1 MELLTR
7 NKFRNQLARGIR
19 IFNKL
24 RNHPQQYPDFNKIR
38 PLGPGKAACYAPFS
52 SMYIASN
59 GDVRACC
66 MNTEQIYGNLKNQ
79 SLNEIWNS
87 ETRKSLCKSSTQYN
101 LPSGCQVC
109 IENFENGN
117 AANSTAILYDQY
129 RTKHKYPQRID
140 FELSLA
146 CNFDCR
152 MCMFSSHQNH
162 GIKLQNTYKF
172 DDLFLNQLSPF
183 LKHIKLAGF
192 YGGEP
197 FLIPIYYK
205 IWDRIQAQNPK
216 AFITVQSN
224 GSILNDKILNYL
236 EKGKFQINFSI
247 DSLQKERF
255 EFIRDKADFNQ
266 VMENFQIINKISQ
279 KNKLTQ
285 SIAVCPMK
293 QNLGEMGDLVEFANK
308 HNTLIYFN
316 SVDTE
321 GFKIAELN
329 ENELKQH
336 IKKLASQTIDD
347 KTKIERLNYERYQ
360 ALIKSLESTLSTI
373 KLQEKKRNTFHQ
385 FSSSKFVNILINKLN
400 NQTETQARKKLESII
415 NQLPKSFELNEEKTE
430 RLKLMSGEK
439 INKFVLSHTETEL
452 IQSFNNYLNTGKFKE
467 EEKQS

>member
-19 IFNKL
+19 FFNQL
-24 RNHPQQYPDFNKIR
+24 RNHPQQYTDFNKTR

-79 SLNEIWNS
+79 SLNKIWSS
-87 ETRKSLCKSSTQYN
+87 ETRKSLCKASEQYN

-152 MCMFSSHQNH
+152 MCMFSSHQNQGKKPH
-162 GIKLQNTYKF
+162 STCRF
-172 DDLFLNQLSPF
+172 DDKFIQKLRPF
-183 LKHIKLAGF
+183 LKQVKLAGF

-205 IWDRIQAQNPK
+205 IWDKIQSINPK

-247 DSLQKERF
+247 DSLQKDRF
-255 EFIRDKADFNQ
+255 EFIRDKADFDQ
-266 VMENFQIINKISQ
+266 VMKNFRIINKISQ
-279 KNKLTQ
+279 KNKLIQ

-293 QNLGEMGDLVEFANK
+293 QNLNEMGDLVEFANK

-321 GFKIAELN
+321 GFRISELN
-329 ENELKQH
+329 KNELRQH

-347 KTKIERLNYERYQ
+347 KTRIGRINYERYQ
-360 ALIKSLESTLSTI
+360 ALIKSLESTLNTI
-373 KLQEKKRNTFHQ
+373 ELQEKKRNTHHQ
-385 FSSSKFVNILINKLN
+385 FSNESFINVLLEKLN
-400 NQTETQARKKLESII
+400 SKTDKAAVQKLKSVNPSLPEDFTLNAEQVEQLGSVPAHKIKEFVQT
-415 NQLPKSFELNEEKTE
+415 
-430 RLKLMSGEK
+430 
-439 INKFVLSHTETEL
+439 HTESEL
-452 IQSFNNYLNTGKFKE
+452 LHAFNNFLKTGNFIK
-467 EEKQS
+467 KQA

>member
-19 IFNKL
+19 FFNQL
-24 RNHPQQYPDFNKIR
+24 RNHPKQYTEYNKTR
-38 PLGPGKAACYAPFS
+38 LLGAGEAACYAPLS

-79 SLNEIWNS
+79 SLNEIWHS
-87 ETRKSLCKSSTQYN
+87 KSRERLCNASQQYK
-101 LPSGCQVC
+101 LPSGCQIC

-152 MCMFSSHQNH
+152 MCMFSSHQNQ
-162 GIKLQNTYKF
+162 GKKIQSNFKF
-172 DDLFLNQLSPF
+172 DEIFLNQLSHF

-205 IWDRIQAQNPK
+205 IWDEIQAINSK
-216 AFITVQSN
+216 AIITVQSN

-247 DSLQKERF
+247 DSLQKDRF
-255 EFIRDKADFNQ
+255 EFIRDKADFDQ
-266 VMENFQIINKISQ
+266 VMRNFKIINEISQ
-279 KNKLTQ
+279 KHNQVQ

-293 QNLGEMGDLVEFANK
+293 QNLDEMGDLVEFSNK
-308 HNTLIYFN
+308 YNTLIYFN
-316 SVDTE
+316 SVDTV
-321 GFKIAELN
+321 GFRISELSTDS
-329 ENELKQH
+329 LSSS
-336 IKKLASQTIDD
+336 IKKLKNQQIANT
-347 KTKIERLNYERYQ
+347 TKLERINYIRYQ
-360 ALIKSLESTLSTI
+360 ALLNSLKNTLPQLKI
-373 KLQEKKRNTFHQ
+373 LEKKRETVI
-385 FSSSKFVNILINKLN
+385 SLSNIEFLNLLLSKLN
-400 NQTETQARKKLESII
+400 NNTDKLVIEKLKSIEPKLPQKITLNQEQKESLVHFSATKII
-415 NQLPKSFELNEEKTE
+415 HFIESHNEA
-430 RLKLMSGEK
+430 
-439 INKFVLSHTETEL
+439 EL
-452 IQSFNNYLNTGKFKE
+452 IASTNHFIEKGSFV
-467 EEKQS
+467 Q